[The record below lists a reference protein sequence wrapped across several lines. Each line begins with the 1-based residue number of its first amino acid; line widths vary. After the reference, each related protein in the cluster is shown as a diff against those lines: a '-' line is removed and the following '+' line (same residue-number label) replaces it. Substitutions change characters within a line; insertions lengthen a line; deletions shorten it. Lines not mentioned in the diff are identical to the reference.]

1 MSTRKEKL
9 AFTTDAI
16 LNSYAI
22 IFFSR
27 SRWLGLAL
35 LAATFLAP
43 RFGAI
48 GLTGLC
54 ISLVVAL
61 ALGFDRDQIR
71 SGALLFNS
79 LLVSFG
85 LVFLYN
91 YQHLSFRALAM
102 VLVCSVVI
110 TVFVTVFTT
119 HALHTLFRLPAMS
132 LPFVFVTLLLFF
144 LFYSFTRTPITAT
157 APFVL
162 LPEVPCRWGALRCF
176 LQAFGAI
183 FFLPHATIGLVIFVA
198 LLCHSRL
205 AALYAVAGFAM
216 GLLVMNGLGMDIT
229 PAGMAYVGFNFV
241 FCAIALGGIF
251 FIPSKS
257 SLLLVMLGSFF
268 CAMIAIAVRSF
279 LLYFGVPPLALPF
292 NLVVLLMVYTM
303 RLRTSVTHLFC
314 TPFTPDRP
322 EVNVRTFRTDRRR
335 FPDALQTVLFLPF
348 FGERSVTQG
357 FNGAITHRGEWRYG
371 LDFEV
376 VDAQGSRC
384 NRDGSALVDF
394 HTFDSPVAA
403 PANATVVRVVDS
415 IPDNAIGSVNLEN
428 NWGNTIV
435 LLLDNGLYVKLSH
448 LKQGSATV
456 VEGERVA
463 HGHVLA
469 RCGNSGRSP
478 VPHLH
483 LQIQATPQIGSPT
496 LPFKLYHYV
505 ELLEDR
511 KRYHTSGVPREG
523 DRIRDLPIDADI
535 AAGFDTF
542 VTGPTRYRVV
552 AENETYEETITAT
565 INEVGLHELQTESRK
580 ARLTVRL
587 TERGFFA
594 VDFRGD
600 ETSILLAVYLG
611 LGRLPFTNEENV
623 FWTDELDPHALLN
636 PGGRLWQ
643 DLVGPFAG
651 MPTIHAATSTIPAS
665 PSSSLIG
672 VHTELSPAAPA
683 MALQRAIPE
692 RVTIQLSKRHGI
704 ARLQVEGRTET
715 IEAEAIDE

>member
-1 MSTRKEKL
+1 VNTWKDRTSF
-9 AFTTDAI
+9 AVDAI

-27 SRWLGLAL
+27 SRRLGLAL

-48 GLTGLC
+48 GLAGLC
-54 ISLVVAL
+54 ISLVVAV

-79 LLVSFG
+79 LLVSFA

-91 YQHLSFRALAM
+91 YQHLSLRALAM
-102 VLVCSVVI
+102 ILVCSSII
-110 TVFVTVFTT
+110 TVFVTVFTA
-119 HALHTLFRLPAMS
+119 HVLHTLFRLPSMS
-132 LPFVFVTLLLFF
+132 LPFVTVALLLFF
-144 LFYSFTRTPITAT
+144 LFYSFTRTPITAE

-162 LPEVPCRWGALRCF
+162 LPEISLPWEPLQCF

-198 LLCHSRL
+198 LVCHSRL
-205 AALYAVAGFAM
+205 AALYAVAGFGV
-216 GLLVMNGLGMDIT
+216 GLLVMNGLRMDIT
-229 PAGMAYVGFNFV
+229 PAGVAYVGFNFV

-257 SLLLVMLGSFF
+257 SLLLVMLGAFF
-268 CAMIAIAVRSF
+268 CAVIAIAVRSF
-279 LLYFGVPPLALPF
+279 FLYFGVPPLALPF

-303 RLRTSVTHLFC
+303 RLRASVTHLFC

-322 EVNVRTFRTDRRR
+322 EVNARTFRTDRRR
-335 FPDALQTVLFLPF
+335 FPDALHTALFLPF
-348 FGERSVTQG
+348 FGERSITQG
-357 FNGAITHRGEWRYG
+357 FNGAITHRGPWRYG

-376 VDAQGSRC
+376 LDEQGSRC
-384 NRDGSALVDF
+384 DRDGSALVDF
-394 HTFDSPVAA
+394 HTFDSPVTA

-435 LLLDNGLYVKLSH
+435 LLLDNGLYAKLSH

-456 VEGERVA
+456 VEGERIA
-463 HGHVLA
+463 HGHILG

-483 LQIQATPQIGSPT
+483 MQVQATPQIGAPT

-505 ELLEDR
+505 ELHEGR
-511 KRYHTSGVPREG
+511 KRYHTCGVPREG
-523 DRIRDLPIDADI
+523 ERIRDLPIDADI
-535 AAGFDTF
+535 AAGFDAL
-542 VTGPTRYRVV
+542 VTRSTHYRVT
-552 AENETYEETITAT
+552 EDGNTYDETISAT
-565 INEVGLHELQTESRK
+565 INADGLHELQTETRK
-580 ARLTVRL
+580 AALIVRL

-600 ETSILLAVYLG
+600 QTSILLPVYLG
-611 LGRLPFTNEENV
+611 LGRLPFSTEENV
-623 FWTDELDPHALLN
+623 FWTDELDPYSLLN
-636 PGGRLWQ
+636 PWGRLWQ

-651 MPTIHAATSTIPAS
+651 MPTLHAETSTGPGCASHAIAGIHTKLTPAV
-665 PSSSLIG
+665 PGL
-672 VHTELSPAAPA
+672 T
-683 MALQRAIPE
+683 LQRSIPE
-692 RVTIQLSKRHGI
+692 QIDIQLSKRHGI
-704 ARLQVEGRTET
+704 AQIRVEGGGT
-715 IEAEAIDE
+715 IMKAEVIDA